1 MLALLYF
8 MIIYFYSIFL
18 WVVITRNIEFFNML
32 IPGIF
37 AVWLTYYLIINEYL
51 SVYIG

>member
-1 MLALLYF
+1 
-8 MIIYFYSIFL
+8 
-18 WVVITRNIEFFNML
+18 ML